1 MSAIVT
7 ATAFA
12 MTGTIDIIVVLAHK
26 VEGRSKDLFE
36 GVPVWRDRVV
46 VLALLLEE
54 KRHVLLEAE
63 EVLLCLTSFPKSE
76 DVLEEGLAGIGF
88 SVVDTGNI
96 NEMAYLNA
104 HFLGGH
110 LHLRGKAACPFKL
123 AKPIRRSSFCLLLW
137 RHCIFYLEL
146 PLPHGVRS
154 SHQLRNARTLLW
166 ETK

>member
-1 MSAIVT
+1 
-7 ATAFA
+7 
-12 MTGTIDIIVVLAHK
+12 MTGTINIIVVLAHK

-63 EVLLCLTSFPKSE
+63 EVLLCLTSFPRSE
-76 DVLEEGLAGIGF
+76 DVLEEGLGGIDV
-88 SVVDTGNI
+88 SVVDTGSI
-96 NEMAYLNA
+96 NVLAHLNA
-104 HFLGGH
+104 QFVGGH
-110 LHLRGKAACPFKL
+110 LDLRGRAACPFKL
-123 AKPIRRSSFCLLLW
+123 AKPIRRSSFLLLW

-154 SHQLRNARTLLW
+154 SQQLRNARTLLW
-166 ETK
+166 ESK